1 MNKFTKISAAALLTL
16 FLAACDKPVT
26 NATAEAPKAE
36 QTAQPAQAAAVAAD
50 PQGVEDFKKLL
61 EWNKS
66 QEQALGNLHEELQQ
80 RIVTGEKAKIEEGFK
95 LLVAKIDEV
104 SKSLDGLEV
113 KNAEVSAFKE
123 KIKQNFSLSK
133 DLAASYVTSMVNPT
147 DENQKL
153 VQEKSQVI
161 IKAGQELQ
169 MMQNQLQSKFVPAA
183 K

>member
-16 FLAACDKPVT
+16 FLAACDKPAT
-26 NATAEAPKAE
+26 NATTEAPKAE
-36 QTAQPAQAAAVAAD
+36 QTAQPTQAAVAVD

-66 QEQALGNLHEELQQ
+66 QEQALGSLHEELQQ
-80 RIVTGEKAKIEEGFK
+80 RIVTGEKSKIEEGFK

-147 DENQKL
+147 AENQKL

-169 MMQNQLQSKFVPAA
+169 LMQNQLQSKFVPAA